1 MSELDIA
8 ALDGGNKVLKQET
21 VEAFAAAL
29 RGALLRPE
37 DAGYDDARLLWNG
50 MFDKRPALIA
60 RCEGAAD
67 VISAVNF
74 AREQNILLAIRGGG
88 HSVAGNSSCDNGLM
102 IDLSRMK
109 GIRVEPK
116 SGTVRVQGG
125 ATLGDMDRET
135 QVFGLAVPAGVV
147 STTGVGGLTLG
158 GGTGWQTRKRG
169 LTIDNLL
176 SVDIVTADGKL
187 TVASKSENEDL
198 FWAVRGGGGNFGVV
212 TSFEY
217 QAFPIG
223 PTVLLCCPLF
233 PFADSARVMRA
244 FRDFVSSA
252 PGEFGAALLFWFV
265 PANPYFP
272 QEHHGKPVVIPL
284 LVYTGDVAEGEKLVR
299 PIREL
304 GTPLVDLSGP
314 LPWTALQSMFDP
326 FVPKRAQQYYWKNL
340 YVSRTDDEV
349 LDYLVKVAATIPSKQ
364 TYLVWQPL
372 GGGAMSAIGPEE
384 TAFGPRDIGYMFEF
398 DSMWTDPAE
407 TDKNI
412 TWTRQQW
419 AALQRFSTG
428 GMYINFPGFGEEGD
442 KLVRSAVGE
451 ANYQRLARVKAKYDP
466 MNLFRMNQNIKPAV
480 AQAA

>member
-1 MSELDIA
+1 MSGLEIA
-8 ALDGGNKVLKQET
+8 SLDGSKKIIEQKTIEVFS
-21 VEAFAAAL
+21 ASL
-29 RGALLRPE
+29 RGALLRPA
-37 DAGYDDARLLWNG
+37 DSGYDDARLLWNG

-60 RCEGAAD
+60 RCEGVAD
-67 VISAVNF
+67 VISVVNF
-74 AREQNILLAIRGGG
+74 ARTNNVSLAIRGGG
-88 HSVAGNSSCDNGLM
+88 HSVAGNSSCDNGLL

-109 GIRVEPK
+109 GVRVEPK
-116 SGTVRVQGG
+116 ARTVRVQGG
-125 ATLGDMDRET
+125 ASLGDMDRET

-176 SVDIVTADGKL
+176 SVDVVTADGEL
-187 TVASKSENEDL
+187 RVASKSENDDL

-217 QAFPIG
+217 QAHPVG
-223 PTVLLCCPLF
+223 PLVLLCCPLF
-233 PFADSARVMRA
+233 PFEDSGRVMRA

-252 PGEFGAALLFWFV
+252 PDEFGAALLFWFV

-284 LVYTGDVAEGEKLVR
+284 LVYTGDVATGEKLVR

-304 GTPLVDLSGP
+304 GTPLADLSGP

-326 FVPKRAQQYYWKNL
+326 FVPKKTQQYYWKNL
-340 YVSRTDDEV
+340 YIRRTDDEV
-349 LDYLVKVAATIPSKQ
+349 LDHLVKVAATIPSKN

-372 GGGAMSAIGPEE
+372 GGGAMSKIRPEE
-384 TAFGPRDIGYMFEF
+384 TAFGSRDIGYMFEF
-398 DSMWTDPAE
+398 DSMWVDPAE

-412 TWTRQQW
+412 AWTRTKW
-419 AALQRFSTG
+419 AELQRFSTG
-428 GMYINFPGFGEEGD
+428 GLYINFPGFGEEGD
-442 KLVRSAVGE
+442 KLVQSAVGE
-451 ANYQRLARVKAKYDP
+451 ENYKRLAKIKAKYDP
-466 MNLFRMNQNIKPAV
+466 RNLFRLNQNIKPTA
-480 AQAA
+480 